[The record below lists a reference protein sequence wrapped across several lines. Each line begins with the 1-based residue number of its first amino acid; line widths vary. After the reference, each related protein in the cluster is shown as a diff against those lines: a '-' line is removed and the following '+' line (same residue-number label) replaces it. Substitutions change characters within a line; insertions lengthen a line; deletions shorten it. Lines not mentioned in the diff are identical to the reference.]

1 MIMNALVSEFH
12 ADSLC
17 ELIRLVLQ
25 VQKTNEGNPL
35 YFRGERV
42 DHGIKA
48 LTPSIYRNDHLK
60 NEYVFYREMQRFN
73 DQEFFTDKTAFDKLA
88 RMQHY
93 ECPTRMIDISEDVLS
108 ATYFALDKREK
119 NTASVLYVLEI
130 MQDKIKYYDSDA
142 VSVVANLAKAP
153 LDNPNNNEKSKR
165 AVWRDGLS
173 HLNDRAR
180 YCKTDLE
187 SKSYLLHDIKE
198 EKPYFE
204 DKIDP
209 KHLFSLFCVKP
220 KYSNQRIHGQ
230 KGAFLLYGL
239 NKDDPSLSI
248 TVFRQSGAS
257 LQLDLELGF
266 HPIANVTKITLS
278 DQILQS
284 DLEKLGI
291 SKPYIYPE
299 LDKVSE
305 YLTKRLIS

>member
-1 MIMNALVSEFH
+1 MYSLVSEFYT
-12 ADSLC
+12 DSLD

-25 VQKTNEGNPL
+25 VQKTNEYNPL
-35 YFRGERV
+35 YFRGESK
-42 DHGIKA
+42 DHGISA
-48 LTPSIYRNDHLK
+48 LTPSIYRNDNLVDEHK
-60 NEYVFYREMQRFN
+60 FYREMQRFN
-73 DQEFFTDKTAFDKLA
+73 DHEFFADKTAFDKLA

-93 ECPTRMIDISEDVLS
+93 QCPTRMIDISEDVLS
-108 ATYFALDKREK
+108 ATYFALNKREK
-119 NTASVLYVLEI
+119 NTDSILYVLEI
-130 MQDKIKYYDSDA
+130 MDDKIKYYDSDA

-165 AVWRDGLS
+165 AVCRDGLS
-173 HLNDRAR
+173 HLNDRAK

-239 NKDDPSLSI
+239 NKIDAALSI
-248 TVFRQSGAS
+248 PVFQQSGSS
-257 LQLDLELGF
+257 LQLALEPGF
-266 HPIANVTKITLS
+266 HPIANVTKIKLS
-278 DQILQS
+278 PQIQKS
-284 DLEKLGI
+284 HLEKLGI
-291 SKPYIYPE
+291 SEPYIYPE

-305 YLTKRLIS
+305 YLTNKGK